1 MTLLMRVH
9 GIECDPYDPEKFRLQ
24 LLGVDTGALSTLF
37 LRVTREE
44 LAPYPWWTSQIR
56 PYVDRPKPAIGRA
69 PKR

>member
-37 LRVTREE
+37 LR
-44 LAPYPWWTSQIR
+44 
-56 PYVDRPKPAIGRA
+56 GRSSRRTA
-69 PKR
+69 SARSTP